1 MGLVLFALFLGIPI
15 AEIALFVVI
24 GEQIGVLATIAIVIL
39 TAIAGA
45 WLVRRQGLE
54 TLAKAR
60 ADIDRNVLPTGAMS
74 EGLAILVAGALLLT
88 PGFLTD
94 AIGFT
99 LLIPPA
105 RRTIVSAIARWLAG
119 RVTVVEMGGA
129 GPRRGT
135 AGGPGGRHGRRDDVI
150 DVEAY
155 EIEIDTD
162 GTGDAKSG
170 DARLGDAEPGDTGS
184 GDTRSGGSSGG
195 GSSGSRGRSPWRN
208 P

>member
-24 GEQIGVLATIAIVIL
+24 GEQIGVLATITIVIL

-54 TLAKAR
+54 TIAKAR
-60 ADIDRNVLPTGAMS
+60 ADIDRNVLPTDAMS

-99 LLIPPA
+99 LLVPPA
-105 RRTIVSAIARWLAG
+105 RRVIVSAIAGWLAG
-119 RVTVVEMGGA
+119 RVTVVDMGGV
-129 GPRRGT
+129 GRRP
-135 AGGPGGRHGRRDDVI
+135 GGHSGGRHGYRDDVI

-162 GTGDAKSG
+162 GADDAGS
-170 DARLGDAEPGDTGS
+170 GDAEPGDTK
-184 GDTRSGGSSGG
+184 SGGSAG
-195 GSSGSRGRSPWRN
+195 GSSSRGGSSPWRN